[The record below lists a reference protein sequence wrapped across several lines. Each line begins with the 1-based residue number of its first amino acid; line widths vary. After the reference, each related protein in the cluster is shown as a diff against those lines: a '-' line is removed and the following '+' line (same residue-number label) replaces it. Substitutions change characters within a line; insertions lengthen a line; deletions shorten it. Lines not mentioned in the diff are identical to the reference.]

1 MARSRRSLRRVRL
14 AKKVRMRPEKGS
26 ERVGNLP
33 RTFAVNFI
41 EIFFLCWMWFMSLL
55 RFIVAFA
62 GPFLLQQTTLG
73 GWNALRDSREKHS
86 QK

>member
-41 EIFFLCWMWFMSLL
+41 EIFFSLL
-55 RFIVAFA
+55 DVVHEFAAFHCRFRRAVSA
-62 GPFLLQQTTLG
+62 PQTTLG